1 MNGLH
6 SDMRQ
11 LRKKAAA
18 LGWSAARTNGGHLRW
33 THKTGGIVF
42 SPSTPSDVR
51 SMRNTLAR
59 IKRETPKGDHTHA
72 TQ

>member
-11 LRKKAAA
+11 LRRQAAA
-18 LGWSAARTNGGHLRW
+18 MGWSASRTNGGHLRW
-33 THKTGGIVF
+33 THETGGQVF

-51 SMRNTLAR
+51 SIRNTLAQ
-59 IKRETPKGDHTHA
+59 IKRETPKDEDKGS
-72 TQ
+72 

>member
-11 LRKKAAA
+11 LRRQAAA
-18 LGWSAARTNGGHLRW
+18 LGWSASRTNGGHLRW
-33 THKTGGIVF
+33 THETGGLVF

-51 SMRNTLAR
+51 SIRNTLAQ
-59 IKRETPKGDHTHA
+59 IKRETPKDEDKGS
-72 TQ
+72 